1 MLTIEA
7 DCQYYLADEAV
18 SHKLQSFIQNG
29 RYLIHLHPSSISI
42 RKHFILSHNGG
53 LHFQMFHVKRLK
65 QKKLCASWSRELG
78 NGKLWRRG
86 CKFGGA
92 YIGKGLCMEGNLHYK
107 ISWAWKWNLSFLL
120 CFTLY
125 LRVNSK
131 YKPPGGLYSER
142 RFNGGFFAL
151 WFWGAYIWMS
161 LFSEFYDTIL
171 TEKVPLSYTFFWQNM
186 VPLSHT

>member
-1 MLTIEA
+1 MRYYFEA
-7 DCQYYLADEAV
+7 MQQQHHALPLEEGVLNKVLYREA
-18 SHKLQSFIQNG
+18 
-29 RYLIHLHPSSISI
+29 PSWGPTPYPLKY
-42 RKHFILSHNGG
+42 RKIPKINP
-53 LHFQMFHVKRLK
+53 
-65 QKKLCASWSRELG
+65 
-78 NGKLWRRG
+78 
-86 CKFGGA
+86 GA
-92 YIGKGLCMEGNLHYK
+92 YIFQRPFLRGLFLEGPILGKAQLCMEGNLHYK
-107 ISWAWKWNLSFLL
+107 ISWAWKWNLPFLL